1 MTRDNS
7 IETEK
12 TEDENNINN
21 REFGIE
27 ITNVNKKKKKKNI
40 QNKIIFFFIQNQEQ

>member
-27 ITNVNKKKKKKNI
+27 ITNVNKKKNI

>member
-12 TEDENNINN
+12 TEDENIINN

-27 ITNVNKKKKKKNI
+27 ITNVNKKNKKKNI
-40 QNKIIFFFIQNQEQ
+40 KKKIIFFFIQNQEQ